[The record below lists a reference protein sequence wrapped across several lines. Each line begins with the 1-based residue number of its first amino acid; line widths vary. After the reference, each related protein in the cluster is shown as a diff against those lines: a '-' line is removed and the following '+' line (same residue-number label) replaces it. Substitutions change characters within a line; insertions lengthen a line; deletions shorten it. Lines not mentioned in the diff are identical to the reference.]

1 MSSKIIITNV
11 NIAEKDVL
19 LCGLI
24 ENDLL
29 AEVHLERMNVLPDVD
44 FARKHGNLSETGGG
58 LTTDVGIPVLG
69 NIYVGKVHRVL
80 KNINAAFVETAPGV
94 FCYLPLESVKNP
106 VYVKKTP
113 AKKIAAQDE
122 LLVQVQ
128 KEAVKTKVPTVSTN
142 LNLTG
147 RYVVLT
153 TENTTIG
160 ISSRLDKPARAHYRE
175 LLKNCVTGEFGIIVR
190 TNAKNAADEE
200 ILSEINQLADQ
211 MRHMISCAQN
221 RTCFACVHRAVPKYL
236 AFLRNA
242 HPETLDEIVTDLPQ
256 IFDEVSGYCGQYRDM
271 EKIPLRLYD
280 DPMFSLANLYNLN
293 KQMMRATQKN
303 IRLKSGG
310 FLVIE
315 PTEALTV
322 IDVNTGKSIS
332 GKDPQKHFRQINLE
346 ASKEIARQLR
356 LRNISGII
364 IIDYIDM
371 ESKEDQQELLD
382 FLKKQV
388 RPDPVPVRVHD
399 ITSLNLV
406 EVTRKKVEKSLLEQ
420 VKSLDVSK
428 KLC

>member
-1 MSSKIIITNV
+1 MSKQNSNMSSKIIITN
-11 NIAEKDVL
+11 IKLAEKDAF

-29 AEVHLERMNVLPDVD
+29 AEAHLERPDVSPD
-44 FARKHGNLSETGGG
+44 LDPAA
-58 LTTDVGIPVLG
+58 PVLG
-69 NIYVGKVHRVL
+69 NIYVGKVHRIL
-80 KNINAAFVETAPGV
+80 KNINAAFVETAPDV
-94 FCYLPLESVKNP
+94 FCYLPLDSMKNP

-160 ISSRLDKPARAHYRE
+160 ISSKLDKQTRAHYRD
-175 LLKNCVTGEFGIIVR
+175 LLENRRTTDYGIIIR
-190 TNAKNAADEE
+190 TNAKNTSDEE
-200 ILSEINQLADQ
+200 VLSEIDLLTEQ
-211 MRHMISCAQN
+211 MRQMISYSQN
-221 RTCFACVHRAVPKYL
+221 RTCFSCVHRTVPKYM
-236 AFLRNA
+236 AFLKNV
-242 HPETLDEIVTDLPQ
+242 HPETLDEIVTDQPQ
-256 IFDEVSGYCGQYRDM
+256 IFDEVSSYCRQYRDL
-271 EKIPLRLYD
+271 ENIPLRLYD
-280 DPMFSLANLYNLN
+280 DPMFSLTNLYNLN
-293 KQMMRATQKN
+293 KQMERATQKK
-303 IRLKSGG
+303 IWLKSGG

-322 IDVNTGKSIS
+322 IDVNTGKSVS

-364 IIDYIDM
+364 IIDYIDL

-388 RPDPVPVRVHD
+388 RLDPVPVRVHD
-399 ITSLNLV
+399 ITRLNLV

>member
-1 MSSKIIITNV
+1 
-11 NIAEKDVL
+11 
-19 LCGLI
+19 
-24 ENDLL
+24 
-29 AEVHLERMNVLPDVD
+29 MNVWPDAD
-44 FARKHGNLSETGGG
+44 FARNHGNLPDAGGYAVDSD
-58 LTTDVGIPVLG
+58 TPVLG
-69 NIYVGKVHRVL
+69 NIYVGKVHRIL

-94 FCYLPLESVKNP
+94 FCYLPLESVENP

-160 ISSRLDKPARAHYRE
+160 ISSRLDRQTRAHFRE
-175 LLKNCVTGEFGIIVR
+175 LFESRGAGAYGLIVR
-190 TNAKNAADEE
+190 TNARNASDEE
-200 ILSEINQLADQ
+200 ILAEADTLTAQ
-211 MRHMISCAQN
+211 MNHIISSAPN
-221 RTCFACVHRAVPKYL
+221 RTCFSCVHRSMPKYL
-236 AFLRNA
+236 AFLKNA
-242 HPETLDEIVTDLPQ
+242 RPEMLNEIVTDLPQ
-256 IFDEVSGYCGQYRDM
+256 IFDELGSFCGQYRDL
-271 EKIPLRLYD
+271 ENVPLRLYD
-280 DPMFSLANLYNLN
+280 DPMFSLANLYNLD
-293 KQMMRATQKN
+293 KHMQRATQKN
-303 IRLKSGG
+303 VWLRSGG

-322 IDVNTGKSIS
+322 IDINTGKSIS
-332 GKDPQKHFRQINLE
+332 GKDPQKHFRQINME
-346 ASKEIARQLR
+346 ASKEIAHQLR

-364 IIDYIDM
+364 IIDYIDLD
-371 ESKEDQQELLD
+371 SKEDQQELLD

-388 RPDPVPVRVHD
+388 RTDPVPVRVHD
-399 ITSLNLV
+399 ITRLNLV
-406 EVTRKKVEKSLLEQ
+406 ELTRKKVEKSLQEQ